1 MVPDINADVRK
12 SYINCS
18 NCQLNRTNLLGT
30 SVVKMATKSFDEM
43 MTIDTPEAARNL
55 IAAYYEAEKRGPL
68 KLPDIDMDAVL
79 KEGEEFFRNNP
90 DWFKEAAAKARERII
105 ARGEELPDMSDEE
118 WNELTRKF

>member
-1 MVPDINADVRK
+1 
-12 SYINCS
+12 
-18 NCQLNRTNLLGT
+18 
-30 SVVKMATKSFDEM
+30 MATKSFDEM
-43 MTIDTPEAARNL
+43 MTINTPEAARNL